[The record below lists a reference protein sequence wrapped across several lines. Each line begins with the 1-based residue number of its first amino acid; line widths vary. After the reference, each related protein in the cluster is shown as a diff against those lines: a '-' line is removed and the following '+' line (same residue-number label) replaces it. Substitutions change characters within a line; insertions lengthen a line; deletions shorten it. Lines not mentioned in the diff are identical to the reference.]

1 MKMNKLMLLFL
12 LLIITSAAHANN
24 KNLSTAFP
32 ANGQC
37 VLIYYDVS
45 KDPNYKLGKIYS
57 VYAQNL
63 LGHFPE
69 LVQIISPIERYTK
82 GEIEKCRS
90 TIYIGSYFE
99 NDIPEDFY
107 LDFQK
112 TKKHVAWLGYNIW
125 KFPAQKMSE
134 MFGYN
139 YDSLT
144 KLDAENLTKE
154 GNPSFFKYVEYKG
167 EEFEKFSKWVKRDGV
182 PVFAAPFEQV
192 ALKKDPKTTNTNVKV
207 LAVSRHDRDGRKL
220 PYALRSENRFYIADV
235 PFSYAHESDRYLVF
249 SDLLFDILNL
259 PPRHKEKLAIMR
271 IEDVHP
277 KVPIRN
283 LNLLQNVFKEE
294 GVPLHVALV
303 PMFYDPL
310 FRYDRDP
317 GETFLPMTAV
327 PQFMSWIK
335 SVQKDNGVFI
345 WHGATH
351 QYKNIPNPHSGYT
364 SDDFEFWDAVKNIP
378 VADDSVDF
386 VLDRLDLG
394 SDYLTEANI
403 FPKVWLTPHYQAS
416 ALDYHIFA
424 DVFDW
429 NIGRAIYFLE
439 QPKKLA
445 SNPELLAQI
454 KYGAK
459 DGGNKIL
466 RRQYFKDFET
476 DVHGEWFGQLY
487 PYEVYG
493 DVYGQRM
500 FPEILGNPQPFTSDH
515 VWYPRSLKDM
525 LKDAK
530 RNLVLRDTWAASF
543 FHPYILTDIVNG
555 GVGDYPG
562 DTRPLKNLLSEMKK
576 LGYKFVNLE
585 TFSEQTKNV
594 INAKRIEVNI
604 DNSWERK
611 K

>member
-1 MKMNKLMLLFL
+1 MIMNKLILLFL
-12 LLIITSAAHANN
+12 FLFITNAAHADN
-24 KNLSTAFP
+24 KNVNTVFP
-32 ANGQC
+32 INGQC

-45 KDPNYKLGKIYS
+45 KDPNYNLGKVYS

-69 LVQIISPIERYTK
+69 LIQIISPIERYTK

-99 NDIPEDFY
+99 NDIPEAFY
-107 LDFQK
+107 SDFQN

-125 KFPAQKMSE
+125 KFPADVMSK
-134 MFGYN
+134 MFGHN
-139 YDSLT
+139 YESLT
-144 KLDAENLTKE
+144 TLDTENLTKE

-167 EEFEKFSKWVKRDGV
+167 EQFEKFSKWVKRDGQ
-182 PVFAAPFEQV
+182 PVFAAPFEQI

-207 LAVSRHDRDGRKL
+207 LASSRHDYDGRKL
-220 PYALRSENRFYIADV
+220 PYALRSENRFYIADI

-283 LNLLQNVFKEE
+283 LNLLQDVFKEE

-310 FRYDRDP
+310 FRYDREP
-317 GETFLPMTAV
+317 SETFLPMTSV

-335 SVQKDNGVFI
+335 GVQKDNGVFI

-351 QYKNIPNPHSGYT
+351 QYKNTPNPHSGYT
-364 SDDFEFWDAVKNIP
+364 SDDFEFWDAVNNVP

-439 QPKKLA
+439 TPKKL
-445 SNPELLAQI
+445 SRDPELLAQI

-466 RRQYFKDFET
+466 RRQHFKDFGT

-487 PYEVYG
+487 PYEIYG

-515 VWYPRSLKDM
+515 VWYPRSLKNM
-525 LKDAK
+525 LEDAR
-530 RNLVLRDTWAASF
+530 RNLVLRDSWAASF

-562 DTRPLKNLLSEMKK
+562 DTRPLRDLLKEMKK

-585 TFSEQTKNV
+585 KFAEQTKKVVNV
-594 INAKRIEVNI
+594 KRIEVKI